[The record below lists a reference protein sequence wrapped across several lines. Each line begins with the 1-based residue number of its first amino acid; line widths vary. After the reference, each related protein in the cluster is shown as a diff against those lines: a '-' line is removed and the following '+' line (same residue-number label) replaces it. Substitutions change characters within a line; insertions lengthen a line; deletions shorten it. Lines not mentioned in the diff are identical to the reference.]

1 MTSDARASVLWT
13 GFACF
18 VRFAKAQLL
27 QPECGKPGKRRR
39 SLSLRGKPLRRYCVR
54 MIGAVEALYR
64 YPVKGFT
71 PEPVRG
77 AVLEAGGYFPD
88 DRLYAV
94 ENGPSGF
101 DPSAP
106 TFISKTRFTVLAQ
119 IADVAKVRTAYEDG
133 VLTAERPGWGQ
144 VRADLR
150 TEVGRIA
157 FAAWL
162 ESVLDPEDVRGPLK
176 VVQAPGHRFTDHP
189 QGYVSVL
196 NLASVAALGA
206 RMGVALD
213 PLRFRANI
221 HVENWPAWGEMD
233 LQPGARL
240 RLGGVEVELFKPIVR
255 CVATH
260 VDPQTGVRDADV
272 VDALR
277 TLEGHLFCGLYVRV
291 AQGGHIAIGDGVE
304 A

>member
-1 MTSDARASVLWT
+1 
-13 GFACF
+13 
-18 VRFAKAQLL
+18 
-27 QPECGKPGKRRR
+27 
-39 SLSLRGKPLRRYCVR
+39 
-54 MIGAVEALYR
+54 MIGVVTALYR

-71 PEPVRG
+71 AEPVSR
-77 AVLEAGGYFPD
+77 ATLDTGGHFPN

-101 DPSAP
+101 DPAAP
-106 TFISKTRFTVLAQ
+106 AFISKTRFTVLAQ
-119 IADVAKVRTAYEDG
+119 IADVAKVRTAYHDG
-133 VLTAERPGWGQ
+133 VLTAARPGRGE

-150 TEVGRIA
+150 TEAGRIA

-162 ESVLDPEDVRGPLK
+162 ESALDPQDVRGPLK

-206 RMGVALD
+206 RMGVHLD
-213 PLRFRANI
+213 PLRFRANV
-221 HVENWPAWGEMD
+221 HVEGWPAWGEMD
-233 LQPGARL
+233 LQPGDRL
-240 RLGGVEVELFKPIVR
+240 RLGGVGVELFKPIVR

-260 VDPQTGVRDADV
+260 VDPDTGVRDAEV
-272 VDALR
+272 VEALR

-291 AQGGHIAIGDGVE
+291 VEGGELAVGEGVE